1 MTRHL
6 APPFH
11 AFDGVHNFRD
21 FGGYAVGD
29 RTIARGVLFR
39 SGSHAQASEADLERL
54 AGLGIRTVVDLRR
67 PEEKTRNASRR
78 WRGFACEV
86 VENHDDHEGPEGWD
100 SFMRAWDM
108 TGDSFHAFQLRYY
121 EEAPYVPRLVDLLS
135 RYFSALA
142 QGEGAILVHCAAG
155 KDRTGL
161 AAALTHHVL
170 GVHRDDLMAD
180 YLLTNESGRFE
191 KTVETYL
198 DVIEKRFGKRPPL
211 EAMKIAMSVHPDY
224 LDRSLRVMEAR
235 AGSVDAY
242 VRDVLGVTDGMRSR
256 IAGKLLG

>member
-6 APPFH
+6 DPPFH
-11 AFDGVHNFRD
+11 PFEGVHNFRD
-21 FGGYAVGD
+21 FGGYSASD
-29 RTIARGVLFR
+29 RTIAKGVLFR
-39 SGSHAQASEADLERL
+39 SGSHAQASDADLERL
-54 AGLGIRTVVDLRR
+54 SGMGIATVIDLRR
-67 PEEKTRNASRR
+67 PEEKTRNVSRR
-78 WRGFACEV
+78 WRGFACKV
-86 VENHDDHEGPEGWD
+86 VENHDNHEGAEGWD

-121 EEAPYVPRLVDLLS
+121 EEAPFVPRLVDLLA
-135 RYFSALA
+135 RYFAALE
-142 QGEGAILVHCAAG
+142 QSEGAVLVHCAAG

-170 GVHRDDLMAD
+170 GVHRDDMMAD

-211 EAMKIAMSVHPDY
+211 EAMKVAMSVHPDY
-224 LDRSLRVMEAR
+224 LERSLGVMAAR
-235 AGSVDAY
+235 AGSIDSY
-242 VRDVLGVTDGMRSR
+242 VRDVLGVTDDVRER
-256 IAGKLLG
+256 IAARLLA